1 MKGDYIKMAKTLWEI
16 VGKDA
21 TAKYTIK
28 RIQRYVHELCR
39 KYNMRQEY
47 EDSIV
52 QSISDLAAYTFR
64 AKLSGEN
71 IDPELVLSHI
81 KGPIAQSLIAG
92 VASVNGSYNLIAELL
107 DKIDESDVENVESV
121 LSNIGMSDTS
131 RYLMT
136 LREILLHIKVGTAI
150 ESNIS
155 SKESDDIPYAEEF
168 VADGG
173 ELQESPKSSTSFSV
187 RENMS
192 DDEDEQFVQ
201 NLPKR
206 FFNKNLSTPQDAI
219 EFIDTFRKTT
229 EDVMKFTELQKTKR
243 AEIRAATKVRIKEI
257 DVMRDVI
264 MEYLDKTFDERS
276 RIFSKEFEWVDRAL
290 DEGNTELLALHLGHI
305 TELAKSSP
313 FKALADIGNVKKQL
327 TNKDAVFDI

>member
-1 MKGDYIKMAKTLWEI
+1 MKGDYIKIAKTLWEI

-28 RIQRYVHELCR
+28 RIQWYVHELCR

-52 QSISDLAAYTFR
+52 QSFSDLATYTVR
-64 AKLSGEN
+64 AKLSREN
-71 IDPELVLSHI
+71 IDSELVLTHI
-81 KGPIAQSLIAG
+81 KGPIAQSLIVG
-92 VASVNGSYNLIAELL
+92 VTSVNGSDNLIAELL
-107 DKIDESDVENVESV
+107 GKIDELDFENVESV
-121 LSNIGMSDTS
+121 LSNIGMTDTS

-136 LREILLHIKVGTAI
+136 LREILHHIKVGTAV
-150 ESNIS
+150 ESNVS
-155 SKESDDIPYAEEF
+155 SKESDDIPYAEEY
-168 VADGG
+168 VVDG
-173 ELQESPKSSTSFSV
+173 EPQESPQSSTSFSV
-187 RENMS
+187 RDNMS

-206 FFNKNLSTPQDAI
+206 FFNKSLSTPQDAI
-219 EFIDTFRKTT
+219 DFINTFRETT

-243 AEIRAATKVRIKEI
+243 AEIRAATKVRLKEI
-257 DVMRDVI
+257 DAMRDVI